1 MRLLSVFWVTPLLLA
16 ACGDKSAVSL
26 SAFVSD
32 AVVSVPDTAF
42 GSALAGSFR
51 VQLSL
56 GPEASG
62 STQVS
67 LGNFSLQT
75 ESGAPIVDVL
85 TLESDVAFP
94 LQVDK
99 GGSKDVNFTFKKDSI
114 DRDAVCA
121 GKVRIVGSVMD
132 TLKGGTD
139 QVGSTAITPDCGAT

>member
-1 MRLLSVFWVTPLLLA
+1 MRLWSVFWVVPALLA

-32 AVVSVPDTAF
+32 AVVSVSDTAF
-42 GSALAGSFR
+42 GSGLAGSFR

-75 ESGAPIVDVL
+75 ESGAPLVDVL
-85 TLESDVAFP
+85 ELESDTAFP
-94 LQVDK
+94 LQIDK
-99 GGSKDVNFTFKKDSI
+99 GGSKDVNFTFKQDSA
-114 DRDAVCA
+114 DRESVCA

-132 TLKGGTD
+132 SLKGGTD
-139 QVGSTAITPDCGAT
+139 QVDSVAITPDCGAT